1 MRGGVSAATA
11 ERKKTFKGVTSE
23 AAIFDPAAACA
34 PRSHLLSSRRH
45 GHATGKFT
53 PTYRSWRSMMDRYRS
68 ATDGRSHRYR
78 RRGITVCE
86 RWRGPDGFENFL
98 ADMGER
104 PPGTTLDRRDNN
116 GSYEPGNCRWATRAE
131 QTHNWAGLIL
141 VSLPHITKPLPLSVL
156 AMAVGRS
163 PRAIRRRSKRS
174 GETLAQAVLYYLE
187 RRGKPSP
194 RDCEAC
200 GEPFAPTRATA
211 RYCSNACRQ
220 SAYRERHAPHP

>member
-1 MRGGVSAATA
+1 
-11 ERKKTFKGVTSE
+11 
-23 AAIFDPAAACA
+23 
-34 PRSHLLSSRRH
+34 
-45 GHATGKFT
+45 
-53 PTYRSWRSMMDRYRS
+53 MMDRYRS
-68 ATDGRSHRYR
+68 ETDGRSHRYR

-116 GSYEPGNCRWATRAE
+116 GNYEPGNCRWATRAE
-131 QTHNWAGLIL
+131 LANNRSGLI
-141 VSLPHITKPLPLSVL
+141 S
-156 AMAVGRS
+156 MG
-163 PRAIRRRSKRS
+163 
-174 GETLAQAVLYYLE
+174 

-200 GEPFAPTRATA
+200 GEPFAPTRADA

-220 SAYRERHAPHP
+220 DAYRERHAPPP